1 MEYLEQANLEKYA
14 RDNGWELSER
24 LKENAVAIRKAGI
37 DGILYFMK
45 HSELGWVMRP
55 SSREVSLALKE
66 KFTNLDAEGFFLAS
80 TNVSD
85 FVPVF
90 DFAAKQFKLLAKQN
104 ENIVQDMTAELF
116 DGLNILTTEV
126 EAVVKQRRGQEE
138 YRSKLEEYWGNACAV
153 TGIEVPVMLRAS
165 HAKPWKDCTSDAER
179 LDPFN
184 GFLLS
189 ANLDAL
195 FDKGYITFDDAG
207 KLIPSSLLTPAQIN
221 QLGLNN
227 LTLRKLDPRHLQY
240 LEYHHREI
248 FKK

>member
-24 LKENAVAIRKAGI
+24 LKDNAIAIRKAGI
-37 DGILYFMK
+37 DGVLYFMK
-45 HSELGWVMRP
+45 HPELGWVMRP

-66 KFTNLDAEGFFLAS
+66 KFATMASESFFL
-80 TNVSD
+80 VSSELAD
-85 FVPVF
+85 FVPIF
-90 DFAAKQFKLLAKQN
+90 SFAAKQFKLLAQPDDN
-104 ENIVQDMTAELF
+104 TVHDMTAELF

-138 YRSKLEEYWGNACAV
+138 YRSKLEEYWDNACAV
-153 TGIEVPVMLRAS
+153 TGIDVSVMLRAS
-165 HAKPWKDCTSDAER
+165 HAKPWKDCYSDTER

-195 FDKGYITFDDAG
+195 FDKGYITFDDTG
-207 KLIPSSLLTPAQIN
+207 KLIPSSLLTTAQIN

-227 LTLRKLDPRHLQY
+227 LTLRKLDSRHLPY